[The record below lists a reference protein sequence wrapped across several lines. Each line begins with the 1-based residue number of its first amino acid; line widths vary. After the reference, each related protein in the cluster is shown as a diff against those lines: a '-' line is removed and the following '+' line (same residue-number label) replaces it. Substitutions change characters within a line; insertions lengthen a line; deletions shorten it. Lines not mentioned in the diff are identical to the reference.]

1 MSTHV
6 RSSIHILPDDLSE
19 VVCHFRSLKH
29 KMPIEIE
36 ESYMSAPL
44 VADIEDL
51 TLVLMF
57 Y

>member
-1 MSTHV
+1 MSAPLVADIEDITRVLPCCRIRGSH
-6 RSSIHILPDDLSE
+6 IH
-19 VVCHFRSLKH
+19 
-29 KMPIEIE
+29 
-36 ESYMSAPL
+36 APL